1 MKRATQFVLIILL
14 VIIPFS
20 SFSQKKKP
28 YTFEDAMKFKLIR
41 ETTISQNG
49 KWLAY
54 TLVPDRGDR
63 TLYIQ
68 SLEDTAKFVFERG
81 SKPKLSPKTDWAA
94 FEILPKQIEIEN
106 AGKKDKSKN
115 KFGIMNL
122 SNGRTVERETVKSFE
137 FSNDGRWLAFLYEGG
152 EEKDKKLKD
161 KIVGSQLNLRHL
173 PSGTEIRIDYVAEFL
188 FDSLSNYIFYSV
200 STKSGNGDGLF
211 YRNLNEEF
219 APEYEIVSKNNI
231 HICNLAWNESA
242 QKLAFFLSELDN
254 SGKAKDYS
262 IYTWDKEKTNEIVST
277 KMITSNYYIPQ
288 VNDINWSR
296 DGSKLF
302 FGIKPI
308 SEKYD
313 TKQDFPNY
321 NDTTFYNIDSIA
333 QRADLY
339 LWHWDDP
346 LIISHQKISWNR
358 FKDRYFLCVFD
369 LTKNSFIQLG
379 DSVVNRV
386 FVPKNNNYTI
396 AYSETPYYKEKTWYG
411 DVFDLYLINLNNGE
425 RKIIQK
431 GIEENA
437 YLSPNGKYVAYY
449 YQKNWYLYDISN
461 NIAKNIT
468 ENLDGKFFD
477 IEFDMPSNVPSNG
490 FGCWLDSGNAF
501 IVHDWYDLWKF
512 DCASGNGM
520 NLTNGEGEKE
530 KVSFRIRNIWA
541 DKDFYSETETL
552 ILQGYNNY
560 TKVQGI
566 YTLLLQNNELKKNLL
581 EQEKKYTV
589 IAKPRYDN
597 KILFTR
603 ENYSEYPDYWLSQNL
618 NFTETRKITDA
629 NPEIAEFEWGTTE
642 IIRWANSR
650 GDSLDGFIIKP
661 YNYNPKKRYP
671 VYVYFYER
679 FSDRTYNFNPPMLT
693 HRPIPQVYNSSG
705 YIMFL
710 PDIKYYIGNP
720 GFDALDAIM
729 SGARRL
735 IELGIADSTKF
746 CIQGH
751 SWSGYQTAFIVTQ
764 TDFFKAAC
772 AGAPVGNMTSAY
784 GQIRLESG
792 LTRQFQY
799 EAQQSRIGGT
809 LWDSLDN
816 YIRNSPVFNANK
828 ATTPLLIM
836 FGDIDEAVPWQ
847 QGIELYMAYRRLG
860 KNAIFL
866 QYENEPHHPR
876 RYQNKID
883 YSIKMKEFFDHYVLG
898 KPAPEWIKKGIPYKG
913 N

>member
-1 MKRATQFVLIILL
+1 MKRATKFVLAVLL
-14 VIIPFS
+14 CIIPFTLLA
-20 SFSQKKKP
+20 QKKKP
-28 YTFEDAMKFKLIR
+28 YTFEDAMRFKLIR
-41 ETTISQNG
+41 ETSLSQNG

-68 SLEDTAKFVFERG
+68 SLEDTIKFTYENG

-106 AGKKDKSKN
+106 AGKKDKPKN

-122 SNGRTVERETVKSFE
+122 ANGRIVERETVKSFE
-137 FSNDGRWLAFLYEGG
+137 FSNDGKWLAFLYEGSD
-152 EEKDKKLKD
+152 EKDKKLKD

-173 PSGTEIRIDYVAEFL
+173 QSGTEIRIDYVIDFL
-188 FDSLSNYIFYSV
+188 FDSLSNYVFYSI
-200 STKSGNGDGLF
+200 STKSGNGDGLY
-211 YRNLNEEF
+211 YRNLDEDF
-219 APEYEIVSKNNI
+219 APEYEIISKNNI
-231 HICNLAWNESA
+231 HICNLAWKESV
-242 QKLAFFLSELDN
+242 QKLAFCLATLDN
-254 SGKAKDYS
+254 NGKAKDYS
-262 IYTWDKEKTNEIVST
+262 IYIWDKAKSSEIVT
-277 KMITSNYYIPQ
+277 PKIITSNYYIPQ
-288 VNDINWSR
+288 VNDISWSG

-308 SEKYD
+308 TEKYD
-313 TKQDFPNY
+313 TKQDFSNY
-321 NDTTFYNIDSIA
+321 NDTTFFNIDSIA
-333 QRADLY
+333 RRADLS

-346 LIISHQKISWNR
+346 LIMSHQKISWNK
-358 FKDRYFLCVFD
+358 FKDRYFLSVFD
-369 LTKNSFIQLG
+369 LRKNSFIQLG
-379 DSVVNRV
+379 DSTVNRV
-386 FVPKNNNYTI
+386 FVPKNNNVTI
-396 AYSETPYYKEKTWYG
+396 AYSETPYYKERTWYG
-411 DVFDLYLINLNNGE
+411 DLFDLYLVNLDNGE
-425 RKIIQK
+425 KKIIQRR
-431 GIEENA
+431 IEENA
-437 YLSPNGKYVAYY
+437 YLSPNGKYVVYY
-449 YQKNWYLYDISN
+449 NQKNWYLYDVPN
-461 NIAKNIT
+461 NITRNIT

-477 IEFDMPSNVPSNG
+477 IEFDMPSNIPSNG

-501 IVHDWYDLWKF
+501 VIYDWYDLWKF
-512 DCASGNGM
+512 DCASGSGY
-520 NLTNGEGEKE
+520 NLTNQAGKKE

-541 DKDFYSETETL
+541 EKDYYLETDTL

-566 YTLLLQNNELKKNLL
+566 YTFILKNKELRTNLL
-581 EQEKKYTV
+581 ETEKKFT
-589 IAKPRYDN
+589 IIGKPRYNN
-597 KILFTR
+597 KILYTR
-603 ENYSEYPDYWLSQNL
+603 ENYVEYPDYWITSNL
-618 NFTETRKITDA
+618 NFTDKRKITDA
-629 NPEIAEFEWGTTE
+629 NPEIVEYEWGTTE
-642 IIRWANSR
+642 IIRWVNSR

-671 VYVYFYER
+671 IYVYFYER
-679 FSDRTYNFNPPMLT
+679 FSDRTYNFNPPMLS

-720 GFDALDAIM
+720 GFDALDAIITG
-729 SGARRL
+729 SRRL
-735 IELGIADSTKF
+735 IELGIADSSKF

-751 SWSGYQTAFIVTQ
+751 SWSGYQTAFIATQ

-816 YIRNSPVFNANK
+816 YIRNSPIFNVNK

-876 RYQNKID
+876 RYQNKLD

-898 KPAPEWIKKGIPYKG
+898 KPAPVWIIKGMPYKG